1 MGLRSAGDFYIS
13 EHLKVRKHRGGS
25 GERDGPAPRQ
35 GKAASKRLAS
45 RRVCGPPRTVNA
57 GGGNGGGCPL
67 LPTDRRAD
75 WELARLGVTGC
86 RRGAGSAETPGPERC
101 VPRPLGRAP
110 REVNY
115 ATVSCSWGLS
125 GPPFYFPLLKPAEN
139 RRRFIICPN
148 CVINVLCHNG
158 TIQIPQLIKY
168 LRQTFK
174 PDLRGEHMTVE
185 SSVSTPGAHTAWRLP
200 VINSHMLSGAG
211 NAKPKITVTLSPRH
225 VFLLR

>member
-1 MGLRSAGDFYIS
+1 MPLTKRPEQKLRRGCTASGPGQPHSGCRPPFVGRRLEIGDRQ
-13 EHLKVRKHRGGS
+13 LQP
-25 GERDGPAPRQ
+25 ERRP
-35 GKAASKRLAS
+35 S
-45 RRVCGPPRTVNA
+45 
-57 GGGNGGGCPL
+57 
-67 LPTDRRAD
+67 RRAD

-125 GPPFYFPLLKPAEN
+125 GPPLYFPLLKPAEN

-148 CVINVLCHNG
+148 RVINVLCHNG

-174 PDLRGEHMTVE
+174 PDLRGEHMTME

>member
-1 MGLRSAGDFYIS
+1 MALST
-13 EHLKVRKHRGGS
+13 
-25 GERDGPAPRQ
+25 PAHGQ
-35 GKAASKRLAS
+35 A
-45 RRVCGPPRTVNA
+45 C
-57 GGGNGGGCPL
+57 
-67 LPTDRRAD
+67 
-75 WELARLGVTGC
+75 RLGA
-86 RRGAGSAETPGPERC
+86 RPARGHRVQAGSRLCGDAR
-101 VPRPLGRAP
+101 PRAVCALGRAP

-125 GPPFYFPLLKPAEN
+125 GPPLYFPLLKPAEN

-148 CVINVLCHNG
+148 RVINVLCHNG

-211 NAKPKITVTLSPRH
+211 NAKPKITVTLSPHH